1 MTDFFEKIRFL
12 RACGVGW
19 TGLEVV
25 RKAPRGLTCTYPE
38 FDDSCKCNYDV
49 SDQKN
54 KYDATIIWER
64 RSHLLVG
71 ICVVKNVIADVE
83 LI

>member
-1 MTDFFEKIRFL
+1 MIPRAGATLIPVNAIMTFL
-12 RACGVGW
+12 I
-19 TGLEVV
+19 
-25 RKAPRGLTCTYPE
+25 
-38 FDDSCKCNYDV
+38 
-49 SDQKN
+49 KN